1 MAKCENECYKLIRA
15 LPIVAENWM
24 RKPLVIQL
32 ALLLIAAAIF
42 VLGSP
47 LDASAGKKCITIGD
61 KRICFE
67 DGKDKSNDDADNAK
81 SQKTCAKKKISCPAG
96 YVVLD
101 KPNKYGACCEPKEGL
116 PPTPIEQKCKFPGSQ
131 VGTPPNCTC
140 PDGTEFLG
148 FKGCIKFTTQSYC
161 SDNNKPGD
169 RLLNSTELTPFSD
182 KCKAMPYN
190 GTPSC
195 AGPFATTGPG
205 LYRCCCY
212 YRVYAQ

>member
-81 SQKTCAKKKISCPAG
+81 SQKTCAKKRFPAR
-96 YVVLD
+96 
-101 KPNKYGACCEPKEGL
+101 PATWCSTS
-116 PPTPIEQKCKFPGSQ
+116 PTSTVPVASRR
-131 VGTPPNCTC
+131 
-140 PDGTEFLG
+140 
-148 FKGCIKFTTQSYC
+148 KGCL
-161 SDNNKPGD
+161 PL
-169 RLLNSTELTPFSD
+169 R
-182 KCKAMPYN
+182 
-190 GTPSC
+190 
-195 AGPFATTGPG
+195 
-205 LYRCCCY
+205 
-212 YRVYAQ
+212 